1 MENHLTEYF
10 ICLDN
15 NKPTGYIGVVKNDI
29 RLAVHP
35 DFQGKGIGMF
45 MLEEIMKI
53 FPESEAKIKIN
64 NLKSIKLFEK
74 AGFNL
79 RYYIYSKNL

>member
-1 MENHLTEYF
+1 
-10 ICLDN
+10 
-15 NKPTGYIGVVKNDI
+15 
-29 RLAVHP
+29 
-35 DFQGKGIGMF
+35 MF

-53 FPESEAKIKIN
+53 FPDSEAKIKIN

-74 AGFNL
+74 AGFDL